1 MLRRVDEN
9 ILYILIRSAGLL
21 WNGGHLSLASA
32 RLSCT
37 RYNDDTADTLHLV
50 CLLRE
55 REETALSSRFFFSAH
70 LLPPLCSGST
80 WKMMC
85 DRKPKFPL
93 IKRPLWYILEQ
104 EGKRSVSSRRE
115 ARRGFWQVS
124 VTAEV
129 EDECTC
135 VHTCGRHRICHT
147 NTRLERTDSSPTVAR
162 EQMPR
167 SYHQTQSNA
176 PHSWRAIAWFLFP
189 LTGS

>member
-9 ILYILIRSAGLL
+9 IPYILIRRAGLL

-37 RYNDDTADTLHLV
+37 PYNDDTADTLHLV

-55 REETALSSRFFFSAH
+55 GGNCSLVRFFCSPTSSS
-70 LLPPLCSGST
+70 LLRIHVKNDMWQKAKNPVNT
-80 WKMMC
+80 
-85 DRKPKFPL
+85 
-93 IKRPLWYILEQ
+93 RPLPLRQHYILEQ
-104 EGKRSVSSRRE
+104 EE

-124 VTAEV
+124 MTAEA

-135 VHTCGRHRICHT
+135 VHTCGRHCICHT
-147 NTRLERTDSSPTVAR
+147 NTPTSRLERTDSSPTVAR
-162 EQMPR
+162 THTREQMPC

-176 PHSWRAIAWFLFP
+176 PHSWLAIAWFLFP
-189 LTGS
+189 LKGS